1 MKINH
6 NIFRAYDI
14 RGVYPEE
21 INETTAYLIGR
32 SYVKFLKKKNPKIVV
47 GRDARL
53 SSPELFKGL
62 IEGLI
67 DEGTTVINIGFST
80 SPMLYFAVANF
91 GFDGGIEISASH
103 NPPQYNG
110 FKLVREK
117 SIPISE
123 KTGLKEIQKIAQK
136 NNAMILKSGKM
147 IKKNI
152 LKNYINFNLKDF
164 NQKDFKNLKIVV
176 DTANSVSGILIPKI
190 FKKMPFKIHHIFS
203 KLDGNFPNHNPNPV
217 IKNNLKWLQKEIL
230 KRKAD
235 LGIAFD
241 GDGDRIIFV
250 DEKAEVIPGD
260 LISALLSKII
270 LKDFPKEKILYD
282 IRSSNIVPET
292 IKKNKG
298 IPIGFKVGHALIKE
312 KISSQNI
319 LFAGELTGHYY
330 LRNHY
335 FCEAP
340 FFILFKVLEEIFQ
353 SGKNISELIKPFKV
367 YFHTGEINFTIRN
380 KEKIL
385 KLIKRKFK
393 NGTISYLDGLRVDF
407 KDWWFLIRLS
417 GTENFL
423 RLIVEAK
430 TKKIMEEKKKELSSL
445 ILKTNKQKP

>member
-1 MKINH
+1 M
-6 NIFRAYDI
+6 
-14 RGVYPEE
+14 
-21 INETTAYLIGR
+21 
-32 SYVKFLKKKNPKIVV
+32 
-47 GRDARL
+47 
-53 SSPELFKGL
+53 
-62 IEGLI
+62 
-67 DEGTTVINIGFST
+67 
-80 SPMLYFAVANF
+80 
-91 GFDGGIEISASH
+91 
-103 NPPQYNG
+103 
-110 FKLVREK
+110 
-117 SIPISE
+117 
-123 KTGLKEIQKIAQK
+123 
-136 NNAMILKSGKM
+136 
-147 IKKNI
+147 
-152 LKNYINFNLKDF
+152 
-164 NQKDFKNLKIVV
+164 
-176 DTANSVSGILIPKI
+176 
-190 FKKMPFKIHHIFS
+190 
-203 KLDGNFPNHNPNPV
+203 
-217 IKNNLKWLQKEIL
+217 